1 MFGFFQ
7 SQDKKMLE
15 NAANWLELAEKIYH
29 FRRDVLP
36 AAQLG
41 KLTQQIDS
49 LREGIKQRLDAAKLK
64 LRIEQAEAVMRE
76 TGGAVYPKNAL
87 VENVEFFVVAALVIL
102 GIRTYVAQPFKIPTN
117 SMWPTYYGMTGENH
131 TNSTEPPGK
140 LGQAFRFLAFGAQ
153 RFETIAP
160 RDGEVTAPFFNNGR
174 MAYTI
179 QPDRSWFIFPTQV
192 KEYTFFVDGAPAT
205 LRVPMDFGD
214 FDRMLFETYFGGERE
229 FTTQWPR
236 LVRSSAGHE
245 SLVKIDVN
253 TGASAS
259 VRLISLGRTVKAGDP
274 LLRFDLLTGDQL
286 FVDRLSFHFVQPKAG
301 QGFVFR
307 TDNITGIGQDQYY
320 IKRLIGVPG
329 DILEI
334 KEPGIYRNG
343 APITGSDVFDANAKR
358 TGSYRG
364 YFYADPRIGS
374 QFLKAGEQLIIPHNG
389 FFAMGDNSGN
399 SQDSRYWGFVPLKD
413 AVGRPLVI
421 YYPFTSRWGL
431 AQ

>member
-1 MFGFFQ
+1 MFRFFQ

-29 FRRDVLP
+29 YRRDVLP
-36 AAQLG
+36 TAQLG

-76 TGGAVYPKNAL
+76 TGGAIYPKNAL

-102 GIRTYVAQPFKIPTN
+102 GVRTYVAQPFKIPTN

-131 TNSTEPPGK
+131 TNATEPPGK
-140 LGQAFRFLAFGAQ
+140 LGQVFRFLAFGAQ
-153 RFETIAP
+153 RFEALAP
-160 RDGEVTAPFFNNGR
+160 RAGEVTAPFFNNGR
-174 MAYTI
+174 MAYTV
-179 QPDRSWFIFPTQV
+179 QPDRSWFVFPTQV
-192 KEYTFFVDGAPAT
+192 KEYTFYVDGTPTT

-214 FDRMLFETYFGGERE
+214 FDRMLFETYFGSERD
-229 FTTQWPR
+229 FVAQWPR
-236 LVRSSAGHE
+236 LVRAAAGHE
-245 SLVKIDVN
+245 SLLQIDAN
-253 TGASAS
+253 SGATAS
-259 VRLISLGRTVKAGDP
+259 VRLISLGRTVKAGEA
-274 LLRFDLLTGDQL
+274 LIRFDLLTGDQL
-286 FVDRLSFHFVQPKAG
+286 FVDRLSFHFVQPTPG

-307 TDNITGIGQDQYY
+307 TGNIAGIGQDQYY
-320 IKRLIGVPG
+320 IKRLVGVPG
-329 DILEI
+329 DVLEI

-343 APITGSDVFDANAKR
+343 KPITGSPAFDANAHR
-358 TGSYRG
+358 SGLYRG
-364 YFYADPRIGS
+364 YFNADPRYGS
-374 QFLKAGEQLIIPHNG
+374 KYLQSGETLTIPQNG

-421 YYPFTSRWGL
+421 YYPFTARWGL
-431 AQ
+431 AR

>member
-1 MFGFFQ
+1 
-7 SQDKKMLE
+7 MLE

-140 LGQAFRFLAFGAQ
+140 LGQAFRFLAYGAQ
-153 RFETIAP
+153 RFEAIAP
-160 RDGEVTAPFFNNGR
+160 RGGEVTAPFFNNGR

-192 KEYTFFVDGAPAT
+192 KEYTFYVDGVPAT

-214 FDRMLFETYFGGERE
+214 FDRMLFETYFGSEHE
-229 FTTQWPR
+229 FTTQWQR
-236 LVRSSAGHE
+236 LVRAAVGHE
-245 SLVKIDVN
+245 SSLKVDPS
-253 TGASAS
+253 TGATAS
-259 VRLISLGRTVKAGDP
+259 VRQISLGRTVKAGDA

-286 FVDRLSFHFVQPKAG
+286 FVDRLSFHFVQPKTG

-307 TDNITGIGQDQYY
+307 TGNIAGIGQDQYY

-334 KEPGIYRNG
+334 KEPGIFRNG
-343 APITGSDVFDANAKR
+343 APITGSDAFDANAKR
-358 TGSYRG
+358 SGLYRG
-364 YFYADPRIGS
+364 YFNADPRFGS
-374 QFLKAGEQLIIPHNG
+374 KYLQVAEKLTIPKNG

-399 SQDSRYWGFVPLKD
+399 SQDGRYWGFVPLKD

-421 YYPFTSRWGL
+421 YYPFTVRWGI
-431 AQ
+431 AR

>member
-7 SQDKKMLE
+7 SQNKKMLE
-15 NAANWLELAEKIYH
+15 NAENWLELAEKIYH

-131 TNSTEPPGK
+131 TSATEPPGK
-140 LGQAFRFLAFGAQ
+140 LGQAFRFLAYGAQ
-153 RFETIAP
+153 RFEAIAP
-160 RDGEVTAPFFNNGR
+160 RGGEVTAPFFNNGR

-192 KEYTFFVDGAPAT
+192 KEYTFYVDGAPAT
-205 LRVPMDFGD
+205 MRVPIDFGD
-214 FDRMLFETYFGGERE
+214 FDRMLFETYFGSERD
-229 FTTQWPR
+229 FASQWPR
-236 LVRSSAGHE
+236 LVRSATGHD
-245 SLVKIDVN
+245 SVLKVDAN

-259 VRLISLGRTVKAGDP
+259 VRIISLGRTVKAGEA

-286 FVDRLSFHFVQPKAG
+286 FVDRLSFHFVQPKTG

-307 TDNITGIGQDQYY
+307 TGNITGIGQDQYY
-320 IKRLIGVPG
+320 IKRLVGVPG
-329 DILEI
+329 DVLEI
-334 KEPGIYRNG
+334 KEPGIFRNG
-343 APITGSDVFDANAKR
+343 APITGSEAFDANAKR
-358 TGSYRG
+358 TGLYRG
-364 YFYADPRIGS
+364 YFNADPRYGS
-374 QFLKAGEQLIIPHNG
+374 KYLQAGEKVSIPKDG

-413 AVGRPLVI
+413 AVGRPLII
-421 YYPFTSRWGL
+421 YYPFTARWGI
-431 AQ
+431 AR

>member
-140 LGQAFRFLAFGAQ
+140 LGQAFRFLAYGAQ
-153 RFETIAP
+153 RFEAIAP
-160 RDGEVTAPFFNNGR
+160 RGGEVTAPFFNNGR

-192 KEYTFFVDGAPAT
+192 KEYTFYVDGVPAT

-214 FDRMLFETYFGGERE
+214 FDRMLFETYFGSEHE
-229 FTTQWPR
+229 FTTQWQR
-236 LVRSSAGHE
+236 LVRAAVGHE
-245 SLVKIDVN
+245 SSLKVDPS
-253 TGASAS
+253 TGATAS
-259 VRLISLGRTVKAGDP
+259 VRQISLGRTVKAGDA

-286 FVDRLSFHFVQPKAG
+286 FVDRLSFHFVQPKTG

-307 TDNITGIGQDQYY
+307 TGNIAGIGQDQYY

-334 KEPGIYRNG
+334 KEPGIFRNG
-343 APITGSDVFDANAKR
+343 APITGSDAFDANAKR
-358 TGSYRG
+358 SGLYRG
-364 YFYADPRIGS
+364 YFNADPRFGS
-374 QFLKAGEQLIIPHNG
+374 KYLQVAEKLTIPKNG

-399 SQDSRYWGFVPLKD
+399 SQDGRYWGFVPLKD

-421 YYPFTSRWGL
+421 YYPFTVRWGI
-431 AQ
+431 AR

>member
-15 NAANWLELAEKIYH
+15 NAENWLELAEKIYH

-64 LRIEQAEAVMRE
+64 LRIEQAEVVMRE

-131 TNSTEPPGK
+131 TNTSEPPGK

-153 RFETIAP
+153 RFEAIAP
-160 RDGEVTAPFFNNGR
+160 RGGEVTAPFFNNGR

-179 QPDRSWFIFPTQV
+179 QPDRSWFVFPTQV

-205 LRVPMDFGD
+205 IRVPMDFGD
-214 FDRMLFETYFGGERE
+214 FDRMLFETYFGSERD
-229 FTTQWPR
+229 FMTQWPR
-236 LVRSSAGHE
+236 LVRTAAGHE
-245 SLVKIDVN
+245 TLLKVDAS
-253 TGASAS
+253 TGATAS
-259 VRLISLGRTVKAGDP
+259 VRNISLGRTIKTGEA

-286 FVDRLSFHFVQPKAG
+286 FVDRLSFHFIQPKVG

-307 TDNITGIGQDQYY
+307 TGNITGIGQDQYY
-320 IKRLIGVPG
+320 IKRLVGGPG
-329 DILEI
+329 DVLEI
-334 KEPGIYRNG
+334 KEPGIFRNSQ
-343 APITGSDVFDANAKR
+343 PITGSDAFDANAKR
-358 TGSYRG
+358 SGFYRG
-364 YFYADPRIGS
+364 YFNADPRYGS
-374 QFLKAGEQLIIPHNG
+374 KYLQAGEKLTIPVNG

-413 AVGRPLVI
+413 AVGRPMVI
-421 YYPFTSRWGL
+421 YYPFTGRWGL
-431 AQ
+431 AR

>member
-15 NAANWLELAEKIYH
+15 NAENWLELAEKIYH

-36 AAQLG
+36 TAQLG
-41 KLTQQIDS
+41 KLIQQIDS

-87 VENVEFFVVAALVIL
+87 VENVEFFAVAALVIL

-131 TNSTEPPGK
+131 TSATEPPGK
-140 LGQAFRFLAFGAQ
+140 LGQAFRFLAYGAQ
-153 RFETIAP
+153 RFEAIAP
-160 RDGEVTAPFFNNGR
+160 RGGEVTAPFFNNGR

-205 LRVPMDFGD
+205 MRVPMDFGD
-214 FDRMLFETYFGGERE
+214 FDRMLFETYFGSERD
-229 FTTQWPR
+229 FATQWPR
-236 LVRSSAGHE
+236 LVRAASGHE
-245 SLVKIDVN
+245 SLLKIDAN
-253 TGASAS
+253 SRATTS
-259 VRLISLGRTVKAGDP
+259 VRQISLGRTVKAGDA

-286 FVDRLSFHFVQPKAG
+286 FVDRLSYHFLKPKAG

-307 TDNITGIGQDQYY
+307 TGNIAGIGQDQYY
-320 IKRLIGVPG
+320 IKRLVGVP
-329 DILEI
+329 DDVLEI
-334 KEPGIYRNG
+334 KELGIIRNG
-343 APITGSDVFDANAKR
+343 APITGSEAFDANAKR
-358 TGSYRG
+358 NGLYRG
-364 YFYADPRIGS
+364 YFNADTRYGS
-374 QFLKAGEQLIIPHNG
+374 KYLQIGEQLTVPKNG

-413 AVGRPLVI
+413 AVGRPLGI
-421 YYPFTSRWGL
+421 YYPFTTRWGL
-431 AQ
+431 AR